1 MLHVVYRGA
10 DAPRTGWLE
19 IVCEHMQR
27 RDVCAEC
34 VRLEG
39 EVVDSLEKVMRLTQA
54 QLAAVR
60 AKDRK
65 TFNMIGDALETAQS
79 QKARALVTLERHRDG
94 HGGKKLRIRVEKR
107 P

>member
-1 MLHVVYRGA
+1 LYIAGGCSRPGL
-10 DAPRTGWLE
+10 LE
-19 IVCEHMQR
+19 IVFEYMQR

-39 EVVDSLEKVMRLTQA
+39 EVVDSLEKLMRLTQA
-54 QLAAVR
+54 QLAAFR

-79 QKARALVTLERHRDG
+79 QKVLALVTLERHRDG
-94 HGGKKLRIRVEKR
+94 HGGRGYGLE
-107 P
+107 